1 MAGGF
6 CRGRAAPAVESKIFF
21 SRSDRPEI
29 SIRQKLNKEQMEI
42 PGRPCRKEPSWYM
55 MNVSERQ
62 KMETINTPYDDTF
75 RTLLQDCP
83 ELVVPLINELFGT
96 NYTGREVVVSNENEI
111 FLRNPEGKKE
121 KRVTDS
127 NLTLISLKG
136 ISKRYH
142 LECQSTADGTMEI
155 RMWEYDAQIAL
166 MNKEYR
172 DGVLYVKFP
181 DSAVIYLR
189 SNSNTPDELKI
200 CICVGK
206 KEIFYEIPILK
217 VKNYTLNEIFEKQLW
232 MLIPFYIFRYEKEFR
247 IINGDEKRLRSL
259 RMEYENVAA
268 RLDQECQSGR
278 MKPITGGALCELAN
292 NVVEKLAS
300 KYDNVEKEVTE
311 VMGGKVLNYRSKEI
325 FQEAMEKGL
334 EEGRRKG
341 QEEGREEGLEEGRLE
356 GRLEGSNQKTVELVT
371 KKYQKGDSV
380 SKIAED
386 LLMSVE
392 EVEEILGKMTV
403 SQ

>member
-1 MAGGF
+1 
-6 CRGRAAPAVESKIFF
+6 
-21 SRSDRPEI
+21 
-29 SIRQKLNKEQMEI
+29 
-42 PGRPCRKEPSWYM
+42 
-55 MNVSERQ
+55 
-62 KMETINTPYDDTF
+62 METINTPYDDTF
-75 RTLLQDCP
+75 RTLLLDCP

-111 FLRNPEGKKE
+111 FFRNPEGKKE

-166 MNKEYR
+166 RNKEYR
-172 DGVLYVKFP
+172 DGVLYVNFP

-232 MLIPFYIFRYEKEFR
+232 MLIPRVTIEKSAFPVILPDQRLKILIFNHGIRKPFRRLPDQRKNLPHIKRLATVGRAAAPIAVADYLIKCGCPPHILCHCFPLQKPLHLLKFCRRKIVKCQLQFFCYLLSATLPHFQKAFNLHKLIPAVQRQKTQHLQKLPCPVFYTPVKVDQVCIVVIKHFHHTLVRFFSKQYPAATTKNLNIAVIFCGHHP
-247 IINGDEKRLRSL
+247 INGFPQRFFTA
-259 RMEYENVAA
+259 Y
-268 RLDQECQSGR
+268 
-278 MKPITGGALCELAN
+278 P
-292 NVVEKLAS
+292 
-300 KYDNVEKEVTE
+300 
-311 VMGGKVLNYRSKEI
+311 
-325 FQEAMEKGL
+325 
-334 EEGRRKG
+334 
-341 QEEGREEGLEEGRLE
+341 
-356 GRLEGSNQKTVELVT
+356 
-371 KKYQKGDSV
+371 
-380 SKIAED
+380 
-386 LLMSVE
+386 
-392 EVEEILGKMTV
+392 
-403 SQ
+403 

>member
-1 MAGGF
+1 
-6 CRGRAAPAVESKIFF
+6 
-21 SRSDRPEI
+21 
-29 SIRQKLNKEQMEI
+29 
-42 PGRPCRKEPSWYM
+42 
-55 MNVSERQ
+55 
-62 KMETINTPYDDTF
+62 
-75 RTLLQDCP
+75 
-83 ELVVPLINELFGT
+83 
-96 NYTGREVVVSNENEI
+96 
-111 FLRNPEGKKE
+111 
-121 KRVTDS
+121 
-127 NLTLISLKG
+127 
-136 ISKRYH
+136 
-142 LECQSTADGTMEI
+142 MEI

-172 DGVLYVKFP
+172 DGVLYVNFP

-200 CICVGK
+200 CVCIGQ
-206 KEIFYEIPILK
+206 KELFYEIPILK
-217 VKNYTLNEIFEKQLW
+217 VKNYTLEEIFEKELW

-292 NVVEKLAS
+292 NVVKKLAS

-325 FQEAMEKGL
+325 FREAMEKGL

-341 QEEGREEGLEEGRLE
+341 QEE

>member
-6 CRGRAAPAVESKIFF
+6 CRGRAAPAVESKIFFIF

-42 PGRPCRKEPSWYM
+42 SGRPCRKKSSWYM

-96 NYTGREVVVSNENEI
+96 NYTGQEVVVSNENEI

-166 MNKEYR
+166 MEKEYR
-172 DGVLYVKFP
+172 NGVLHVKFP

-189 SNSNTPDELKI
+189 SSKTTSDELKI
-200 CICVGK
+200 CIHVRQ
-206 KEIFYEIPILK
+206 
-217 VKNYTLNEIFEKQLW
+217 KQL
-232 MLIPFYIFRYEKEFR
+232 
-247 IINGDEKRLRSL
+247 
-259 RMEYENVAA
+259 
-268 RLDQECQSGR
+268 
-278 MKPITGGALCELAN
+278 
-292 NVVEKLAS
+292 
-300 KYDNVEKEVTE
+300 
-311 VMGGKVLNYRSKEI
+311 
-325 FQEAMEKGL
+325 
-334 EEGRRKG
+334 
-341 QEEGREEGLEEGRLE
+341 
-356 GRLEGSNQKTVELVT
+356 
-371 KKYQKGDSV
+371 
-380 SKIAED
+380 
-386 LLMSVE
+386 
-392 EVEEILGKMTV
+392 
-403 SQ
+403 

>member
-1 MAGGF
+1 
-6 CRGRAAPAVESKIFF
+6 
-21 SRSDRPEI
+21 
-29 SIRQKLNKEQMEI
+29 
-42 PGRPCRKEPSWYM
+42 
-55 MNVSERQ
+55 
-62 KMETINTPYDDTF
+62 METINTPYDDTF

-166 MNKEYR
+166 RNKEYR

-206 KEIFYEIPILK
+206 KEIFYEIPICITKISTFLILCDLAVCLATLYVSFSLVFALMRYLQGK
-217 VKNYTLNEIFEKQLW
+217 VFLIRFYSPTTLSSS
-232 MLIPFYIFRYEKEFR
+232 RAEFR
-247 IINGDEKRLRSL
+247 LPSRL
-259 RMEYENVAA
+259 ACA
-268 RLDQECQSGR
+268 
-278 MKPITGGALCELAN
+278 
-292 NVVEKLAS
+292 
-300 KYDNVEKEVTE
+300 
-311 VMGGKVLNYRSKEI
+311 
-325 FQEAMEKGL
+325 
-334 EEGRRKG
+334 
-341 QEEGREEGLEEGRLE
+341 
-356 GRLEGSNQKTVELVT
+356 
-371 KKYQKGDSV
+371 
-380 SKIAED
+380 
-386 LLMSVE
+386 
-392 EVEEILGKMTV
+392 
-403 SQ
+403 

>member
-6 CRGRAAPAVESKIFF
+6 CRGKVAYAVESEIFSTF

-42 PGRPCRKEPSWYM
+42 PGRPCRKEPSWYK

-166 MNKEYR
+166 RNKEYR
-172 DGVLYVKFP
+172 DGVLYVNFP

-247 IINGDEKRLRSL
+247 KINGDEERLHSL

-292 NVVEKLAS
+292 TVVEKLAS

-311 VMGGKVLNYRSKEI
+311 VMGGKVLNYRSMEI
-325 FQEAMEKGL
+325 FREAMEKGL
-334 EEGRRKG
+334 E
-341 QEEGREEGLEEGRLE
+341 E

>member
-6 CRGRAAPAVESKIFF
+6 CRGKVAYAVESEIFSTF

-42 PGRPCRKEPSWYM
+42 SGRPCRKKSSWYM

-166 MNKEYR
+166 RNKEYR
-172 DGVLYVKFP
+172 DGVLYVNFP

-247 IINGDEKRLRSL
+247 IINGDEERLRSL

-268 RLDQECQSGR
+268 RLDQECQSGH
-278 MKPITGGALCELAN
+278 MKPITCGALCELSN

-300 KYDNVEKEVTE
+300 KYSNVEKEVTE

-325 FQEAMEKGL
+325 YL
-334 EEGRRKG
+334 EGCAFGR
-341 QEEGREEGLEEGRLE
+341 EEGREEGRKEGRKE
-356 GRLEGSNQKTVELVT
+356 GQKESIVQLVT
-371 KKYQKGDSV
+371 RKYQLGDSPE
-380 SKIAED
+380 KIAKD
-386 LLMSVE
+386 LLMSEE
-392 EVEEILGKMTV
+392 EVEEILGKVV
-403 SQ
+403 SEKVE